1 MVLGV
6 STAIATPFAAA
17 IVIDAVEAAG
27 GEAIYGNTKQPS

>member
-1 MVLGV
+1 MALGV
-6 STAIATPFAAA
+6 TTKTATPFAAA